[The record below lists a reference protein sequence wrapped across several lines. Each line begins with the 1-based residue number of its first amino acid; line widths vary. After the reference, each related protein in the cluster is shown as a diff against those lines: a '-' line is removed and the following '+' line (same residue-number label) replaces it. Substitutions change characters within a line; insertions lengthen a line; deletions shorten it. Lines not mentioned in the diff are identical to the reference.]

1 MRSDGATERR
11 DAKRRHITKK
21 VLQTTRQLLHS
32 LHTSSSS
39 DCGPAH
45 SHQHLRHRYHHRYAV
60 LRSSGVVSTS
70 TLGPVG
76 CDCKHDKCHL
86 KTLFLFPKPHALD
99 PEPQAVNPRGSLRKR
114 LDDGFG
120 SWQRQHLSSPQD
132 FGIWENQGFGF
143 QAFDCGHTVCLGGP
157 HEGLATTPCISRIR
171 IWACGLKHGS
181 WVQMAGHRLRPE
193 VLPRSAQDGAFEKP
207 TVASVV

>member
-1 MRSDGATERR
+1 M
-11 DAKRRHITKK
+11 
-21 VLQTTRQLLHS
+21 
-32 LHTSSSS
+32 
-39 DCGPAH
+39 
-45 SHQHLRHRYHHRYAV
+45 
-60 LRSSGVVSTS
+60 STS
-70 TLGPVG
+70 TLGSVG

-143 QAFDCGHTVCLGGP
+143 QALIAVILYAWGDHMRDLPQPLASLAFGFGLVAQSMGLGCKWQGIDFDPRCCLDLLKTGH
-157 HEGLATTPCISRIR
+157 SRSPRWLLWFKAYR
-171 IWACGLKHGS
+171 I
-181 WVQMAGHRLRPE
+181 
-193 VLPRSAQDGAFEKP
+193 
-207 TVASVV
+207 